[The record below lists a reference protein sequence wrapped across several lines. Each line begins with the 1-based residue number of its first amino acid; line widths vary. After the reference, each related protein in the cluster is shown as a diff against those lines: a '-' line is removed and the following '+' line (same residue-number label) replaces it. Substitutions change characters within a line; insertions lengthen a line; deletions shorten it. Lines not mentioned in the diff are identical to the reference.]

1 MVCSHPSRSRGGL
14 LGRRLHLYL
23 AASCTARVTASE
35 PVQPVR
41 GVWSDWSPVRR
52 QAKQGV
58 RAPTPT
64 CAERKRRRGREGAG
78 FDSGRAREC
87 KLQRGESTVGG
98 WLGRVGARG
107 KSFTRLDPGSG
118 EGKGGLEVRAPP
130 APSGR
135 VSCNRIHCIQGLQ
148 KQASCC
154 LLLQDEQRL
163 QGRKLPYY
171 GKISSF
177 RFHIPPPREPATHP
191 NNTCSSR

>member
-87 KLQRGESTVGG
+87 KLGRVGG

-118 EGKGGLEVRAPP
+118 EGKGGLEARTTRTF
-130 APSGR
+130 GTR
-135 VSCNRIHCIQGLQ
+135 FLQ
-148 KQASCC
+148 QDPLHTGVTETG
-154 LLLQDEQRL
+154 LLLLCCCRMSNGSKGEN
-163 QGRKLPYY
+163 Y
-171 GKISSF
+171 
-177 RFHIPPPREPATHP
+177 HTATNFFVQVLYTP
-191 NNTCSSR
+191 D

>member
-1 MVCSHPSRSRGGL
+1 MC
-14 LGRRLHLYL
+14 
-23 AASCTARVTASE
+23 
-35 PVQPVR
+35 
-41 GVWSDWSPVRR
+41 
-52 QAKQGV
+52 
-58 RAPTPT
+58 RA
-64 CAERKRRRGREGAG
+64 EEKRGREGAG

-163 QGRKLPYY
+163 QGRKLPYLEKFLRSGFIY
-171 GKISSF
+171 
-177 RFHIPPPREPATHP
+177 PRLGNPRHTQIIRVAACEPGLIAVHCNARAPYAERARCALLTTP
-191 NNTCSSR
+191 TAPA